1 MRTER
6 SSKLIESTFS
16 IKLRLGNR
24 WALIAKWLP
33 GRTDNAIKN
42 HWNSTIKRKLRMLN
56 MEDLGE
62 EQPLNQ
68 KLSFSTPQKDRNK
81 EWKLSSTA
89 ENLSRNLFD
98 SYKKSV
104 NLQESIRL
112 VMPMVEVEGGVSSRD
127 LLNRIE
133 ELVMSSQ

>member
-1 MRTER
+1 
-6 SSKLIESTFS
+6 
-16 IKLRLGNR
+16 
-24 WALIAKWLP
+24 
-33 GRTDNAIKN
+33 
-42 HWNSTIKRKLRMLN
+42 MLN

-127 LLNRIE
+127 LLDRIE

>member
-1 MRTER
+1 
-6 SSKLIESTFS
+6 
-16 IKLRLGNR
+16 
-24 WALIAKWLP
+24 
-33 GRTDNAIKN
+33 
-42 HWNSTIKRKLRMLN
+42 

-127 LLNRIE
+127 LLDRIE

>member
-127 LLNRIE
+127 LLDRIE
-133 ELVMSSQ
+133 ELVSSQ

>member
-112 VMPMVEVEGGVSSRD
+112 VMPMVEVECGVSSRD
-127 LLNRIE
+127 LLDRIE
-133 ELVMSSQ
+133 ELVSSQ

>member
-104 NLQESIRL
+104 NLQESIRP

>member
-127 LLNRIE
+127 LLDRIE

>member
-1 MRTER
+1 
-6 SSKLIESTFS
+6 
-16 IKLRLGNR
+16 
-24 WALIAKWLP
+24 
-33 GRTDNAIKN
+33 
-42 HWNSTIKRKLRMLN
+42 MLN

-127 LLNRIE
+127 LLDRIE
-133 ELVMSSQ
+133 ELVSSQ

>member
-6 SSKLIESTFS
+6 SSKLIESTFT